1 MPVKA
6 EIPTEKLTFEPDTLK
21 TEAKEEEELLPYLP
35 EVEEIGPTP
44 SVPQEL
50 LKNRFAKLEKSIPL
64 TYHKS
69 SHEFVEY
76 FIYKKAEFTQTMMEK
91 MPLYFPMFEKALAK
105 HGLPTE
111 LKYLSMIE
119 SGLNPTVISHARAGG
134 LWQFMP
140 ATGREFGLHQD
151 KYIDERFE
159 PAKATEAACLYLKQL
174 YRIFGDWEL
183 ALASYNTGPGNVKR
197 AMRRSRGTTFWTI
210 YNVLP
215 RETRSYVP
223 QYVAMNYMMNYGHD
237 HGIFPENTEFQIPSD
252 TIHVNGYIDL
262 VALCQQSDMNFE
274 DLKKLNPQITK
285 TSLPQQTRDFVLKVP
300 SVQYTYFTSNR
311 DSIMVACSGK
321 LPEGTLLAKA
331 DSNATDSLGVN
342 KSFPYALVSN
352 NNYADDEEEDGEAE
366 QVVAR
371 DRTKK
376 STHTV
381 RRGETLSTISRK
393 YRVSVADLRKW
404 NRIRRS
410 AINRGQRL
418 VIYKTVKETAP
429 AAKVAVA
436 TYRPEEQAAN
446 PARHAKKRYHTV
458 QKGDTLWIIS
468 QRYGLEV
475 GQLKK
480 RNKIRGNSIKP
491 GQKLI
496 IST

>member
-1 MPVKA
+1 
-6 EIPTEKLTFEPDTLK
+6 
-21 TEAKEEEELLPYLP
+21 
-35 EVEEIGPTP
+35 
-44 SVPQEL
+44 
-50 LKNRFAKLEKSIPL
+50 
-64 TYHKS
+64 
-69 SHEFVEY
+69 
-76 FIYKKAEFTQTMMEK
+76 
-91 MPLYFPMFEKALAK
+91 
-105 HGLPTE
+105 
-111 LKYLSMIE
+111 
-119 SGLNPTVISHARAGG
+119 
-134 LWQFMP
+134 
-140 ATGREFGLHQD
+140 
-151 KYIDERFE
+151 
-159 PAKATEAACLYLKQL
+159 
-174 YRIFGDWEL
+174 
-183 ALASYNTGPGNVKR
+183 
-197 AMRRSRGTTFWTI
+197 
-210 YNVLP
+210 
-215 RETRSYVP
+215 
-223 QYVAMNYMMNYGHD
+223 MNYGHD

-285 TSLPQQTRDFVLKVP
+285 TSLPHQTRDFVLKVP
-300 SVQYTYFTSNR
+300 SVGYTYLTNNR
-311 DSIMVACSGK
+311 DSIMIACTGK
-321 LPEGTLLAKA
+321 LPSGTLLAKA
-331 DSNATDSLGVN
+331 DSNRSDSLGVN
-342 KSFPYALVSN
+342 QSFPYALVSN
-352 NNYADDEEEDGEAE
+352 DNYTDEEEEDGGTE

-371 DRTKK
+371 NRTKK

-468 QRYGLEV
+468 QRYGLEI

-480 RNKIRGNSIKP
+480 RNNIRGNSIKP